1 MKALTKNCFLAY
13 LCLFGS
19 NLYGNQLEV
28 AGTPPAGA
36 VGDTV
41 SLQVKELKVGEQVPD
56 LLVKNVINH
65 PEGEIQLSDYR
76 GKLLILDFWATWC
89 APCVKGFP
97 KMDSLQREF
106 EGQLEILPVT
116 YQDQEE
122 VDKLFSRLKVLK
134 DIEMPMAVSDNTLRQ
149 LFPHR
154 TLPHYV
160 WIDPEGKVMAF
171 TSKESVVRD
180 SIKQVLEGVKEL
192 ESKAAP
198 KALFNRDELLF
209 FGNRGFDEDK
219 RILLQSVFM
228 PYIEGMPAMYKVTG
242 ESDKSWMRIF
252 LTNSD
257 LPTYF
262 GLAYGAGKVD
272 FNRNRRILEVEEPD
286 LLKYNADLDNYDE
299 WKLDHRFCYELI
311 LSPQYHGQEYDIMKT
326 DLERMFPEYRAAVE
340 MRETEVLALVRTDNS
355 IDLRTNGGER
365 KIEMDAFGLEL
376 NNERIGLLPYHWRY
390 HLQLMRIPI
399 VDDTGIDYKVDIKL
413 EGKMNDLESIRKTL
427 APYGLDLVKKV
438 MPIKMLVIRD
448 RPQGH

>member
-41 SLQVKELKVGEQVPD
+41 SLQVKELKVGELMPD

-65 PEGEIQLSDYR
+65 PEGEIQLSDYQ

-97 KMDSLQREF
+97 KMDSLRREF
-106 EGQLEILPVT
+106 EGKLEILPVT

-134 DIEMPMAVSDNTLRQ
+134 DIEMPMAISDNTLRQ

-180 SIKQVLEGVKEL
+180 SIRQVLEGVKEL
-192 ESKAAP
+192 ESKSAP
-198 KALFNRDELLF
+198 KALFKRNELLF

-252 LTNSD
+252 LTD
-257 LPTYF
+257 
-262 GLAYGAGKVD
+262 
-272 FNRNRRILEVEEPD
+272 
-286 LLKYNADLDNYDE
+286 
-299 WKLDHRFCYELI
+299 
-311 LSPQYHGQEYDIMKT
+311 
-326 DLERMFPEYRAAVE
+326 
-340 MRETEVLALVRTDNS
+340 
-355 IDLRTNGGER
+355 R
-365 KIEMDAFGLEL
+365 KS
-376 NNERIGLLPYHWRY
+376 
-390 HLQLMRIPI
+390 
-399 VDDTGIDYKVDIKL
+399 VV
-413 EGKMNDLESIRKTL
+413 
-427 APYGLDLVKKV
+427 
-438 MPIKMLVIRD
+438 
-448 RPQGH
+448 